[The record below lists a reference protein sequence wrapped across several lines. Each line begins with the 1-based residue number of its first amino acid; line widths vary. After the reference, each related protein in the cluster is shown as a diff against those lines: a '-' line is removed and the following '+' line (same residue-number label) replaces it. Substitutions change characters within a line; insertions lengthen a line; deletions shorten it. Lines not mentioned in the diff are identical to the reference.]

1 LLTKGE
7 DFESNVS
14 AALQENPSGGN
25 QGKNEWQH
33 GLLVLP

>member
-1 LLTKGE
+1 LLAKGE

-14 AALQENPSGGN
+14 AALQENASGGS
-25 QGKNEWQH
+25 QGKNEGQH